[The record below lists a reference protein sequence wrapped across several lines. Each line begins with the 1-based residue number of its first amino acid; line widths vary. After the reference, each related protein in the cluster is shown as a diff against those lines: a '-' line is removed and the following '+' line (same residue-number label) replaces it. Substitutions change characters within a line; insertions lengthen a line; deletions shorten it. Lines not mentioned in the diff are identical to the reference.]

1 MQPTPLITVHM
12 FAALA
17 GTVVGAVTLWA
28 RRSGGARPRLHRM
41 AGHAWVLLMLVTAI
55 SALCIRDY
63 QLPNLAGYTPIHLL
77 VPLLFAGLLV
87 AFGRLARRD
96 IAGHRRAMRITYVGA
111 CLVAGAEKAKAV
123 LGWKPQ
129 HPDLKTIVQHAWN
142 WHRAHP
148 RGYGKK

>member
-17 GTVVGAVTLWA
+17 GTVVGAVALWA

-77 VPLLFAGLLV
+77 VPLLCAGLLV

-111 CLVAGAEKAKAV
+111 CLVAGAFTLLPNRY
-123 LGWKPQ
+123 LGG
-129 HPDLKTIVQHAWN
+129 LL
-142 WHRAHP
+142 WH
-148 RGYGKK
+148 GLLGL